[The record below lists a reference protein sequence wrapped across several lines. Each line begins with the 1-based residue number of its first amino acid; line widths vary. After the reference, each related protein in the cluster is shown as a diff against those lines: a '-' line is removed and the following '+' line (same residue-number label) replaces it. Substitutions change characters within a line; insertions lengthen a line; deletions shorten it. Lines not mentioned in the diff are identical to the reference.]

1 MVRKN
6 LHLLSSFLRFDRK
19 CSELGP
25 PLITIT
31 GSTPGNLHFLS
42 VIFDQQLKITFRK
55 SSGPPEKTTPL
66 FLLTPPP
73 KNSKSACPPPSLP
86 TLKIFQGLLQ
96 KGGMTLWIYLQSTQN
111 FEELSI
117 VSGRRGGKLW
127 INELKVKQIVT
138 VKLVTNLKQK

>member
-6 LHLLSSFLRFDRK
+6 LPLLSSFLRFDRK

-25 PLITIT
+25 PLITKT
-31 GSTPGNLHFLS
+31 GSAPRNLHFSS

-73 KNSKSACPPPSLP
+73 KNSKSTCPPLFAN
-86 TLKIFQGLLQ
+86 IEN
-96 KGGMTLWIYLQSTQN
+96 I
-111 FEELSI
+111 
-117 VSGRRGGKLW
+117 SGPPAERRDD
-127 INELKVKQIVT
+127 T
-138 VKLVTNLKQK
+138 VNILAKY

>member
-6 LHLLSSFLRFDRK
+6 LPLLSSFLRFDRK

-25 PLITIT
+25 PLITKT
-31 GSTPGNLHFLS
+31 GSAPRNLHFSS

-73 KNSKSACPPPSLP
+73 KNSRSTCPPLFAN
-86 TLKIFQGLLQ
+86 IEN
-96 KGGMTLWIYLQSTQN
+96 I
-111 FEELSI
+111 
-117 VSGRRGGKLW
+117 SGPPAERR
-127 INELKVKQIVT
+127 EDT
-138 VKLVTNLKQK
+138 VNILAKY